1 VVAVN
6 VGGTHNLMV
15 SQKVLC
21 SVPNSSLEKMFSGMH
36 ELKKVNEAIFLDRDG
51 KTFQTLINYLRNE
64 RKIYPEFDSQNEQR
78 LFSEELNF
86 WGIKDDR
93 QEEKRLEVKFPA
105 EMIEM
110 LKIEPGEEIDF
121 SNKNE
126 VNDIVR

>member
-1 VVAVN
+1 
-6 VGGTHNLMV
+6 
-15 SQKVLC
+15 
-21 SVPNSSLEKMFSGMH
+21 MH
-36 ELKKVNEAIFLDRDG
+36 ELKKVDQSIFLDRDG

-64 RKIYPEFDSQNEQR
+64 RKIYPEFESQNEQR